1 MYKRSH
7 TLKDKWEMSK
17 FRKQYSQYIT
27 SPEKMFPHYPCH
39 AILGKDSRI
48 ELHDNLILNANS
60 ENDYRCASFLRL
72 DSQARIDVK
81 GEFKFYFDADIIL
94 FKGAVLTLGNSFINR
109 SSKIRCGNHITIGDD
124 CVISHDVTIMD
135 SDFHKIIAADYQVS
149 APVVIENHVWI
160 GTRCVILKG
169 VTIGEG
175 SIIAAGS
182 IVTRDIPP
190 HSLAAGS
197 PAKVVRKDVEWK
209 K

>member
-1 MYKRSH
+1 
-7 TLKDKWEMSK
+7 
-17 FRKQYSQYIT
+17 
-27 SPEKMFPHYPCH
+27 MFPHYPCH

-109 SSKIRCGNHITIGDD
+109 SSKIR
-124 CVISHDVTIMD
+124 
-135 SDFHKIIAADYQVS
+135 
-149 APVVIENHVWI
+149 WI